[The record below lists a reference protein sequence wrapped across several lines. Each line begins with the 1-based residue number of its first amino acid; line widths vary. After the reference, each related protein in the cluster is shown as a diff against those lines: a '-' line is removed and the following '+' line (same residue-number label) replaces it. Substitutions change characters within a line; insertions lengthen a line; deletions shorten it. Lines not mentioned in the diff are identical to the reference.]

1 MWRFESISDD
11 VGSEL
16 KASAQRIFLV
26 GLRIEAVILVLGMI
40 GAVITGISEGDIVPF
55 LIVGSS
61 VTVEYLIACGIIRSV
76 AMHRYAKGEQIQL
89 LEQLVENTS
98 PAAEAKPEAPAPVR
112 VVKNNASFDYNTPA
126 NQPAAEGW
134 KCACGRTN
142 ASYVS
147 NCTCGRTKWDNK

>member
-1 MWRFESISDD
+1 MWKFESISGD

-16 KASAQRIFLV
+16 KVSAERIHRV
-26 GLRIEAVILVLGMI
+26 GMRIEAVILVLGMI

-55 LIVGSS
+55 LIIGSS
-61 VTVEYLIACGIIRSV
+61 VTVEYLIACGIISSV
-76 AMHRYAKGEQIQL
+76 AMHRYAKGEQIHL
-89 LEQLVENTS
+89 LQQVAENTS
-98 PAAEAKPEAPAPVR
+98 PAQEAKPEAPAPVR
-112 VVKNNASFDYNTPA
+112 VVKNNASFVYETPA

-147 NCTCGRTKWDNK
+147 SCACGRSKRDNK